1 MTWDIVPHPLSLSAK
16 RTTAARLIPNA
27 STLLKHSSNTP
38 KHSQTLPNSEPVVK
52 QAYTTP
58 GCRLT
63 MIKAKHRGTQISDC
77 FSFFFTMLLSIHF
90 FAHFILAAPSGSS
103 KSAVICQICIW
114 SSDAKI
120 AVMHQ
125 GDTFCGNIMNL

>member
-1 MTWDIVPHPLSLSAK
+1 MLLGPEAPGSFLLTLFACRWHGDLCYSTHPLGLSAK

-27 STLLKHSSNTP
+27 STLLKHSRTLL
-38 KHSQTLPNSEPVVK
+38 KHPQTLPKSEPVVK

-77 FSFFFTMLLSIHF
+77 FSFFFTMLLS
-90 FAHFILAAPSGSS
+90 
-103 KSAVICQICIW
+103 
-114 SSDAKI
+114 
-120 AVMHQ
+120 
-125 GDTFCGNIMNL
+125 N